1 MNTFNCCLSCQMRFD
16 LKRCKDKLAF
26 FDNCWPNFF
35 ECESIDKL
43 SANELQC
50 SLCLM
55 RVIIDAII
63 CGDFSCSKD
72 KTIQLFILQ
81 TYMEDAY
88 LLDEMKQMKKVLATK
103 YEEKKEMLNAEKRH
117 LLKL

>member
-1 MNTFNCCLSCQMRFD
+1 
-16 LKRCKDKLAF
+16 
-26 FDNCWPNFF
+26 
-35 ECESIDKL
+35 
-43 SANELQC
+43 
-50 SLCLM
+50 M